1 MIGVFNDQRFTSL
14 NKWITT
20 IMNDWSLQ
28 WPEVYKY
35 EWREST
41 MLPASRLSKKGANN
55 NSTFYNID
63 WIRGLQGQSIYDYE
77 WVVSSM
83 TTNLQFW
90 ISGVNNDRCINIL
103 DKVES
108 IITHNFYNI
117 YWVRGLQ
124 PEISTN
130 MREWCLQ

>member
-1 MIGVFNDQRFTSL
+1 MIGVINDHKFTIVYEWSQQCSQHQNL
-14 NKWITT
+14 YRMEPIILKFYNIDWVRRLQARIST

-63 WIRGLQGQSIYDYE
+63 WIRGLQGKSIYYYA

-83 TTNLQFW
+83 
-90 ISGVNNDRCINIL
+90 
-103 DKVES
+103 
-108 IITHNFYNI
+108 
-117 YWVRGLQ
+117 
-124 PEISTN
+124 ST
-130 MREWCLQ
+130 RWPF